1 MSYSYLKNVFPNF
14 ESSIDYQNKVYNEIN
29 INTTNQT
36 NSTIAPAS
44 DIPSLNKLSQFT
56 QSLIGAPFKHDITTT
71 TTTAASTL
79 PSSIVS
85 PKEKVDFESFGNEET
100 FEDEQPNCDFYMKHV
115 LGCHRCKSI
124 IMKQWNIDNER
135 IRNEE
140 IMELVTY
147 IVFGIFILLLID
159 ILKNK

>member
-14 ESSIDYQNKVYNEIN
+14 DSSVDYQNKVYNEIN

-36 NSTIAPAS
+36 NSTVTPAS
-44 DIPSLNKLSQFT
+44 NIPSLNKLSKFT
-56 QSLIGAPFKHDITTT
+56 QSLIGAPFQQNNMPIMSKEPYVETTQ
-71 TTTAASTL
+71 
-79 PSSIVS
+79 
-85 PKEKVDFESFGNEET
+85 ESFSNNTIEK
-100 FEDEQPNCDFYMKHV
+100 FEDEQPTCDFYMKHV
-115 LGCHRCKSI
+115 LSCHRCRSI
-124 IMKQWNIDNER
+124 IMKQWNIDNNR
-135 IRNEE
+135 IQNEE

>member
-1 MSYSYLKNVFPNF
+1 MSYSYLKNVFPQF

-36 NSTIAPAS
+36 NSTVTPAS
-44 DIPSLNKLSQFT
+44 NTPSLNKLSQFT
-56 QSLIGAPFKHDITTT
+56 QSLIGAPFQKDTPN
-71 TTTAASTL
+71 L
-79 PSSIVS
+79 L
-85 PKEKVDFESFGNEET
+85 PKEIKTNQDSFSNNNTIEK
-100 FEDEQPNCDFYMKHV
+100 FEDEQPTCDFYMKHV
-115 LGCHRCKSI
+115 LSCHSCRSI
-124 IMKQWNIDNER
+124 IMKQLNMDNDR